1 MTAGRV
7 ETMRALCDD
16 LDDSI
21 QMARE
26 NRAPI
31 RVLALI
37 ELARADLQR
46 SIDQIEEGST
56 VVELGLKAK
65 GK

>member
-1 MTAGRV
+1 MTVDRV
-7 ETMRALCDD
+7 EAMRALCAD

-37 ELARADLQR
+37 ELARTDLQR
-46 SIDQIEEGST
+46 SIDEIEEGST
-56 VVELGLKAK
+56 VVALGLKAER
-65 GK
+65 

>member
-7 ETMRALCDD
+7 EAMRALCAD

-21 QMARE
+21 QLARE

-31 RVLALI
+31 RAVALI
-37 ELARADLQR
+37 ELARGDLQR
-46 SIDQIEEGST
+46 SIEAIEEGST
-56 VVELGLKAK
+56 VVELGLKTK
-65 GK
+65 K

>member
-1 MTAGRV
+1 MTSAASKPCAHS
-7 ETMRALCDD
+7 T

-21 QMARE
+21 QLARG

-31 RVLALI
+31 RAVALI
-37 ELARADLQR
+37 ELARPDLQR
-46 SIDQIEEGST
+46 SIEAIEEGNT

-65 GK
+65 K

>member
-7 ETMRALCDD
+7 EAMRALCAD
-16 LDDSI
+16 LDHSI
-21 QMARE
+21 QVARE

-37 ELARADLQR
+37 ELAALRWLTLR
-46 SIDQIEEGST
+46 PPIDPHE
-56 VVELGLKAK
+56 
-65 GK
+65 